1 MGIKLQILKW
11 KRKKCCCFGT
21 RHTCGDVVAEMRAG
35 STQLSRRRAM
45 LCTDTTDGSLSPA
58 LALGCCTAEKLGKN
72 LAHPADLGVQNEN
85 TPSTGALCHPPTIF
99 KPLYAWFSLPKS
111 ETLKYGLDP
120 SPHYLHLAENAGYQ
134 HPYLAGAPGPSSPCT
149 RRAAAVAHS
158 THQLIEQHPL
168 GFGSILS
175 STSTSPGP
183 RGEVA
188 D

>member
-1 MGIKLQILKW
+1 MATGHLPPALRFPMGIKLQILKW

-21 RHTCGDVVAEMRAG
+21 RHACGYVEAEMRAG
-35 STQLSRRRAM
+35 SAQLSRRRAM

-85 TPSTGALCHPPTIF
+85 TPSTGALCHLPTIF
-99 KPLYAWFSLPKS
+99 KLLYAWFSLPKS

-120 SPHYLHLAENAGYQ
+120 SPHCLHLAENAGYQ

-149 RRAAAVAHS
+149 RRAAAVAHGA
-158 THQLIEQHPL
+158 H
-168 GFGSILS
+168 
-175 STSTSPGP
+175 
-183 RGEVA
+183 
-188 D
+188 